1 MATDLEK
8 VEERE
13 QKRYNFLKAIYDS
26 VGDSAGGEGVKY
38 TEVFEKAGLEHGE
51 GHEIFT
57 YVRDKGFF
65 SGGTGTGW
73 LALSHEGII
82 EMERSILY
90 PKERTDHFKPGVVQR
105 FYAAVGVVQNAA
117 ESTAHVT
124 QNNEGVERALN
135 ADQQLVLAR
144 QERRERVMRLIYDKS
159 EANLRKH
166 ISKAEIKAEEGLSE
180 SEYRAVYFYLKAE
193 GLVDDTV
200 TGGVFEITQAGIDYV
215 ERRIKNPDGEDEAD
229 AGRSEQH
236 FYAPVGAVQNA
247 PHSTAYVTQ
256 NNLGNST
263 ELLRLVRDLRE
274 KIEALGDNQEAL
286 EQVNDLEQEIQSPDP
301 KKSRIKASLKYILSA
316 AKDAG
321 VNALADAIS
330 KAAGIS

>member
-26 VGDSAGGEGVKY
+26 VGDSAGDEAVKY
-38 TEVFEKAGLEHGE
+38 TEVFEKAGLKHGE

-65 SGGTGTGW
+65 SGRTGTGW

-117 ESTAHVT
+117 DSAAHVT
-124 QNNEGVERALN
+124 QNNGGVERALS
-135 ADQQLVLAR
+135 ADQQLVLVR
-144 QERRERVMRLIYDKS
+144 QQRRERVMRLIYDKS

-166 ISKAEIKAEEGLSE
+166 ISKAEIKEEEGLSE

-200 TGGVFEITQAGIDYV
+200 TGGVFEITQRGIDYV
-215 ERRIKNPDGEDEAD
+215 ERRIKNPDGEDDAD

-256 NNLGNST
+256 NNLSNST
-263 ELLRLVRDLRE
+263 ELLRLIQDLRE
-274 KIEALGDNQEAL
+274 KVEALDDNQQAL
-286 EQVNDLEQEIQSPDP
+286 EQVNDLEEEAKSASP
-301 KKSRIKASLKYILSA
+301 KKSRIIAA
-316 AKDAG
+316 AKYVGDIVKDVG
-321 VNALADAIS
+321 VSVAAEAIV
-330 KAAGIS
+330 KAAGG